1 MKDGPRGSSRIAAGL
16 VWLLLSALTVFVT
29 LGMRDR
35 ARLIRD
41 NDNERILSTLFAGLR
56 NSGDFGAAIESS
68 ALLEDRIAGIAVYG
82 ADLRPLYRWGLAPPV
97 FDEAMLE
104 NGAPGRFG
112 RYTIPDRK
120 GRSVKF
126 VIHFGR
132 MMPPVRP
139 GRAGRMG
146 RDRLERHGG
155 MGPRGEHGMNPP
167 DPEAPPPFF
176 SLAAGGRYLYIDIS
190 HPAYWRTQTLTA
202 LLFPLIEACLLALAL
217 YVRRL
222 YLRNREYRRRIEDQQ
237 NLVVLGTAAG
247 TLAHE
252 IKNPLHSIRI
262 QTGILAR
269 TLPEDRGEELRIINQ
284 EVDRLSALVYRVN
297 DYLREP
303 AGNPAPLNVA
313 ALLEECALRLCGRNI
328 LGPDSIR
335 GAVILADAE
344 RLRSVFEN
352 VIRNAL
358 EAGGDENEIGASIT
372 RGAGRSI
379 GRKTGRDTPRE
390 AGRNAGLKTMRDAAG
405 PGPELVI
412 RVFDRGGGIGQEDP
426 RRLFDP
432 FFTRKSTGTGIGLSV
447 SRRFVEAAGG
457 SIVIENR
464 EGGGALVTMVF
475 PAGLPG

>member
-1 MKDGPRGSSRIAAGL
+1 L
-16 VWLLLSALTVFVT
+16 VWLLLSALTVFVI
-29 LGMRDR
+29 LSMRDR

-41 NDNERILSTLFAGLR
+41 NDNERILSTLFASLR
-56 NSGDFGAAIESS
+56 DSGGPGSAVESS

-97 FDEAMLE
+97 FDEALLE

-132 MMPPVRP
+132 MMPPPRP
-139 GRAGRMG
+139 GRQGRPEHRGMEG
-146 RDRLERHGG
+146 RS
-155 MGPRGEHGMNPP
+155 GEHGMAR
-167 DPEAPPPFF
+167 EAPPPFF
-176 SLAAGGRYLYIDIS
+176 GFMAGGRYLYIDVS
-190 HPAYWRTQTLTA
+190 HPAYWRTLTLTA
-202 LLFPLIEACLLALAL
+202 VLFPLIEACLLALVL

-222 YLRNREYRRRIEDQQ
+222 YVRNREYRRRIEDQQ

-269 TLPEDRGEELRIINQ
+269 TLPEDQGEELRIINQ

-303 AGNPAPLNVA
+303 AGNPAPLNVS
-313 ALLEECALRLCGRNI
+313 ALLEECSLRLCGRNI
-328 LGPDSIR
+328 LDPGSIR
-335 GAVILADAE
+335 DAVILADAD

-358 EAGGDENEIGASIT
+358 EAGGDEGETGASVSLNT
-372 RGAGRSI
+372 A
-379 GRKTGRDTPRE
+379 RKTG
-390 AGRNAGLKTMRDAAG
+390 G
-405 PGPELVI
+405 PGPEAVI
-412 RVFDRGGGIGQEDP
+412 RVYDRGGGIGQEDP

-457 SIVIENR
+457 SITIENR

-475 PAGLPG
+475 RIPRQECNV

>member
-1 MKDGPRGSSRIAAGL
+1 VKDAPRTSSRIAAVL
-16 VWLLLSALTVFVT
+16 VWLLLSALTVFVI

-56 NSGDFGAAIESS
+56 DSGDFGSAVESS

-82 ADLRPLYRWGLAPPV
+82 ADLLPLYRWGLAPPV
-97 FDEAMLE
+97 FDETMLE
-104 NGAPGRFG
+104 NGGPSGFG

-132 MMPPVRP
+132 MMPPARP
-139 GRAGRMG
+139 GRRT
-146 RDRLERHGG
+146 RDRPEHHGDRGPGDRG
-155 MGPRGEHGMNPP
+155 MAR
-167 DPEAPPPFF
+167 EAPPPFF
-176 SLAAGGRYLYIDIS
+176 GLMAGGRYLYIDIS
-190 HPAYWRTQTLTA
+190 HPAYWRTLTMTA
-202 LLFPLIEACLLALAL
+202 VLFLLIEACLLGLVL

-222 YLRNREYRRRIEDQQ
+222 YVRNREYRRRIEAQR

-269 TLPEDRGEELRIINQ
+269 TLPEGRNEELRIINQ
-284 EVDRLSALVYRVN
+284 EVERLSALAYRVN

-303 AGNPAPLNVA
+303 AGNRAPLNAA
-313 ALLEECALRLCGRNI
+313 ALLEECALRLCGRRI
-328 LGPDSIR
+328 LSPESIR
-335 GAVILADAE
+335 DAVILADAE

-358 EAGGDENEIGASIT
+358 EAGGDENEAGASIT
-372 RGAGRSI
+372 QGTPRGT
-379 GRKTGRDTPRE
+379 GRKT
-390 AGRNAGLKTMRDAAG
+390 AGR
-405 PGPELVI
+405 GPEGTVVI
-412 RVFDRGGGIGQEDP
+412 RIFDRGGGIGQEDP

-457 SIVIENR
+457 SITIGNR
-464 EGGGALVTMVF
+464 EGGGAVVTMVF
-475 PAGLPG
+475 EQNS

>member
-1 MKDGPRGSSRIAAGL
+1 
-16 VWLLLSALTVFVT
+16 
-29 LGMRDR
+29 MRDR

-56 NSGDFGAAIESS
+56 NNSDFGAAVESS

-82 ADLRPLYRWGLAPPV
+82 GDLRPLYRWGLAPPV
-97 FDEAMLE
+97 FDETMLE
-104 NGAPGRFG
+104 NGGRSGFGRF
-112 RYTIPDRK
+112 TIPDRK

-126 VIHFGR
+126 VIHFGH
-132 MMPPVRP
+132 MMPPARMGPPEGRHAGKGGPAVRP
-139 GRAGRMG
+139 
-146 RDRLERHGG
+146 HGG
-155 MGPRGEHGMNPP
+155 RGPRGGHGGERPAG
-167 DPEAPPPFF
+167 EAPPPFF
-176 SLAAGGRYLYIDIS
+176 GPVAGGRYLYIDIS
-190 HPAYWRTQTLTA
+190 HPAWWRTLTLTA
-202 LLFPLIEACLLALAL
+202 VLFPLIEACLLGLVL

-222 YLRNREYRRRIEDQQ
+222 YLRNREYRRRIEAQR

-269 TLPEDRGEELRIINQ
+269 TLPEEGSGELCIINQ

-303 AGNPAPLNVA
+303 AGNRAPLDVS
-313 ALLEECALRLCGRNI
+313 ALFEECSLRLCGRN
-328 LGPDSIR
+328 LLRSEPAR

-358 EAGGDENEIGASIT
+358 EAGGDENEIGASIM
-372 RGAGRSI
+372 RD
-379 GRKTGRDTPRE
+379 TGRDTVRG
-390 AGRNAGLKTMRDAAG
+390 AGRNAGGDAGRDTARGTERGTGRNAG
-405 PGPELVI
+405 GDAGRDTAGRGPEGATGYRVVI
-412 RVFDRGGGIGQEDP
+412 RVFDRGGGIDP
-426 RRLFDP
+426 GDLGRIFDP

-457 SIVIENR
+457 SLTIENR
-464 EGGGALVTMVF
+464 EGGGVLVTMEF
-475 PAGLPG
+475 PGREPP

>member
-1 MKDGPRGSSRIAAGL
+1 MKDPPRTSSRIAALL
-16 VWLLLSALTVFVT
+16 VWLLLSALTVFIIM
-29 LGMRDR
+29 GMRDR

-56 NSGDFGAAIESS
+56 DSGDPGSAVESS
-68 ALLEDRIAGIAVYG
+68 VLLEDRIAGIAVYG
-82 ADLRPLYRWGLAPPV
+82 GDFRPLYRWGRVPPV
-97 FDEAMLE
+97 FDTTMLE
-104 NGAPGRFG
+104 NGGPGRFG

-132 MMPPVRP
+132 MVPPARP
-139 GRAGRMG
+139 GRRN
-146 RDRLERHGG
+146 RDRPERHGDLRPPG
-155 MGPRGEHGMNPP
+155 DRGGEHGTAGETSPS
-167 DPEAPPPFF
+167 FF
-176 SLAAGGRYLYIDIS
+176 GPMAGGRYLYIDIS
-190 HPAYWRTQTLTA
+190 HPAYWRTLTLTA
-202 LLFPLIEACLLALAL
+202 VLFPLIEACLLALVW

-222 YLRNREYRRRIEDQQ
+222 YLRNREYRRRIGAQQ

-284 EVDRLSALVYRVN
+284 EVERLSALVYRVN

-303 AGNPAPLNVA
+303 AGNRAPLNVS
-313 ALLEECALRLCGRNI
+313 ALLEACGLRLCGRNI
-328 LGPDSIR
+328 LDPPSIR
-335 GAVILADAE
+335 DAVILADGE

-358 EAGGDENEIGASIT
+358 EAGGDEDEIGASISRNAVRNT
-372 RGAGRSI
+372 ARKTGGRGAGH
-379 GRKTGRDTPRE
+379 TV
-390 AGRNAGLKTMRDAAG
+390 
-405 PGPELVI
+405 VI
-412 RVFDRGGGIGQEDP
+412 RVYDRGGGIDPEDL

-457 SIVIENR
+457 AITIENR
-464 EGGGALVTMVF
+464 EGGGTLVIMVF
-475 PAGLPG
+475 PAAEAAS